1 MTTIEEFWNEI
12 DGTLRH
18 SAKHVDERGR
28 LTRAGADWKFTQL
41 ATFTRVFRGRQDAFE
56 TEWNRLAL
64 AAATDKV
71 AAAKAK
77 VAGFSTKARK
87 LADAYG
93 ALDNSLRKLAAC
105 DDAFAPYRDLLRSV
119 GLGSLAADLVPAA
132 GKFRE
137 LASKGEGHVR
147 DWSRRKDYFLAQL
160 VARQDEVAGWPTPS
174 LDDLSTLYCTE
185 DNVPTR
191 VGSEI
196 HNTAAGPALGLAVG
210 F

>member
-28 LTRAGADWKFTQL
+28 LTRAGADFKFTQL
-41 ATFTRVFRGRQDAFE
+41 ATFTRVFKGQQAQFE
-56 TEWNRLAL
+56 TKWNALAL
-64 AAATDKV
+64 AAATDRV
-71 AAAKAK
+71 ASMKER

-93 ALDNSLRKLAAC
+93 ALENSLKKLAAC
-105 DDAFAPYRDLLRSV
+105 DDAFAPYRDLLKSV

-132 GKFRE
+132 GAFRE
-137 LASKGEGHVR
+137 LASKAEPAAKGF
-147 DWSRRKDYFLAQL
+147 SRRRSYYVDQII
-160 VARQDEVAGWPTPS
+160 ARQDAVAQWPDPT
-174 LDDLSTLYCTE
+174 LADLSTLYRTE
-185 DNVPTR
+185 DSVPTR

-196 HNTAAGPALGLAVG
+196 HNTDTTPAGEAA
-210 F
+210 